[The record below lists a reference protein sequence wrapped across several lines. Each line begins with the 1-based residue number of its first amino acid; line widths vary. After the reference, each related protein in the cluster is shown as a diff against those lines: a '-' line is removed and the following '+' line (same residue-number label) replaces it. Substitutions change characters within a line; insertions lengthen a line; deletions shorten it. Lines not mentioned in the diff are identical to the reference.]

1 MLQRLTTYS
10 SIRRA
15 NFSKFEN
22 RKSDVSDLHS
32 INEAINAK
40 AGRKLLPSILVSLT
54 LVALVWLTLAYARV
68 LFAVLIA
75 IAVSLGVREIAR
87 AFSAA
92 GTRISM
98 RTLVVATCGLTYAS
112 WSAGVEGLALATAIA
127 LPVLLISRLRKGPQD
142 FVKSA
147 TATTLALIYLPFL
160 AGFLVLLARPDDGLA
175 RVMTF
180 VILVGC
186 NDTFGYLVGV
196 MIGRHPLVPT
206 ISPKKSWEGL
216 MGSIAFTCLGG
227 ALSFY
232 YILDLQWWV
241 GIIVGLMIV
250 FTATSGDLIESAM
263 KRDLSLK
270 DMGSLLPGHGGMLD
284 RLDSVLLS
292 APALYLAL
300 ELVKRFS

>member
-15 NFSKFEN
+15 NFSRFEN

-147 TATTLALIYLPFL
+147 TATTLALIYLPFF

>member
-1 MLQRLTTYS
+1 
-10 SIRRA
+10 
-15 NFSKFEN
+15 
-22 RKSDVSDLHS
+22 VSDLHS

-40 AGRKLLPSILVSLT
+40 AGRKLLPSILVGLT
-54 LVALVWLTLAYARV
+54 LIALVWLTLAYARV
-68 LFAVLIA
+68 LFAVLVA
-75 IAVSLGVREIAR
+75 TAVALGIREIAR
-87 AFSAA
+87 AFSAV
-92 GTRISM
+92 GTQISM
-98 RTLVVATCGLTYAS
+98 RLLILATLGLTYAT
-112 WSAGVEGLALATAIA
+112 WIAGVEGLAIATAIA

-160 AGFLVLLARPDDGLA
+160 AGFLVLLGRPDDGLA

-180 VILVGC
+180 VFLVGC

-196 MIGRHPLVPT
+196 MFGRHPLVPA

-216 MGSIAFTCLGG
+216 VGSIIFTSIGG
-227 ALSFY
+227 ALSFH
-232 YILDLQWWV
+232 YILDLHWWIGSLV
-241 GIIVGLMIV
+241 ALMIV

-284 RLDSVLLS
+284 RLDSVLIS

>member
-1 MLQRLTTYS
+1 
-10 SIRRA
+10 
-15 NFSKFEN
+15 
-22 RKSDVSDLHS
+22 VSDLHS

-40 AGRKLLPSILVSLT
+40 AGRKLLPSILVSLS
-54 LVALVWLTLAYARV
+54 LIALVWATLAYARV
-68 LFAVLIA
+68 IFALLVA
-75 IAVSLGVREIAR
+75 TAVALGIREISR
-87 AFSAA
+87 AFAAA
-92 GTRISM
+92 GTHISM
-98 RTLVVATCGLTYAS
+98 RSLIFATAGLTYAA
-112 WSAGVEGLALATAIA
+112 WADGVEGLAIATAIA
-127 LPVLLISRLRKGPQD
+127 LPILLISRLRKGPQD

-180 VILVGC
+180 VVLVGC

-196 MIGRHPLVPT
+196 LIGRHPLVPT

-216 MGSIAFTCLGG
+216 IGSIIFTSIGG

-232 YILDLQWWV
+232 YFLDIQWWIGALV
-241 GIIVGLMIV
+241 ALMIV
-250 FTATSGDLIESAM
+250 FTATAGDLIESAM

-270 DMGSLLPGHGGMLD
+270 DMGTLLPGHGGMLD

>member
-1 MLQRLTTYS
+1 M
-10 SIRRA
+10 
-15 NFSKFEN
+15 
-22 RKSDVSDLHS
+22 SDLHS

-40 AGRKLLPSILVSLT
+40 AGRKLLPSILVSLS
-54 LVALVWLTLAYARV
+54 LIALVWLTLAYARV
-68 LFAVLIA
+68 LFALLVA
-75 IAVSLGVREIAR
+75 IAVALGLREIAR
-87 AFSAA
+87 AFAAA
-92 GTRISM
+92 GTHIST
-98 RTLVVATCGLTYAS
+98 RSLIAATGGLTYAV
-112 WSAGVEGLALATAIA
+112 WSAGVEGLAVATAIA

-160 AGFLVLLARPDDGLA
+160 AGFLILLARPDDGLA

-180 VILVGC
+180 VVLVGC

-196 MIGRHPLVPT
+196 LFGKHPLVPN

-216 MGSIAFTCLGG
+216 VGSITFTSIGG

-232 YILDLQWWV
+232 YILDLQWWIGALV
-241 GIIVGLMIV
+241 ALMIV

-292 APALYLAL
+292 APALYFAL

>member
-1 MLQRLTTYS
+1 
-10 SIRRA
+10 
-15 NFSKFEN
+15 
-22 RKSDVSDLHS
+22 VSDLHS

-40 AGRKLLPSILVSLT
+40 AGRKLLPSILVSLS
-54 LVALVWLTLAYARV
+54 LIALVWLTLAYARV
-68 LFAVLIA
+68 FFALLVA
-75 IAVSLGVREIAR
+75 IAVALGIREIAR
-87 AFSAA
+87 AFAAA
-92 GTRISM
+92 GTHIST
-98 RTLVVATCGLTYAS
+98 RSLIVATGGLTYAV
-112 WSAGVEGLALATAIA
+112 WSAGVEGLAVATAIA

-160 AGFLVLLARPDDGLA
+160 AGFLILLARPDDGLA

-180 VILVGC
+180 VVLVGC

-196 MIGRHPLVPT
+196 LFGKHPLVPN

-216 MGSIAFTCLGG
+216 IGSITFTSIGG

-232 YILDLQWWV
+232 YILDLQWWIGALV
-241 GIIVGLMIV
+241 ALVIV

-292 APALYLAL
+292 APALYFAL